1 MPGGGDK
8 HGGWH
13 SSKRD
18 GPDGMVI
25 RKAASN
31 KAGDMASNRLGGVV
45 ANMEGDMTTNMA
57 KYKVIQ
63 EWGWVCG

>member
-1 MPGGGDK
+1 
-8 HGGWH
+8 
-13 SSKRD
+13 
-18 GPDGMVI
+18 MVI

-63 EWGWVCG
+63 EGWRVCG